1 VSRNTLRKDILDMY
15 EVQKQSMLI
24 FKVVSRN
31 TLRKD
36 IPVGCCYKLFAIDCH
51 VVRDIYVCC
60 MKYAND

>member
-1 VSRNTLRKDILDMY
+1 MY